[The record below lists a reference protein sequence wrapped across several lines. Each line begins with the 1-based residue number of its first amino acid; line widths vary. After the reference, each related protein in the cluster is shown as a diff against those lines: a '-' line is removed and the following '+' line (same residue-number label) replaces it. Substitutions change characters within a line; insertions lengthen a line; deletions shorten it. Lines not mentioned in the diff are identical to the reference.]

1 MKKLLS
7 VFLAF
12 AFVIGVCFSAPFTLK
27 VSAASVSNLTFEL
40 NSDGKSYRVYDCS
53 TYASGDL
60 EIPSTYNDLPVTSIG
75 SSAFYN
81 CTSLTSITIP
91 DSVTSIGNYAFR
103 YCTSLTSVTIGDSV
117 TSIGD
122 YAFYNCKSLTSI
134 KIGDS
139 VTSIGS
145 SAFSA
150 CTSFKYVFYPGS
162 SADWNKISIGSD
174 NSKLTSSSIHY
185 NTTEHSCTV
194 VKNLPFFEGMEGSVE
209 EICSVCGF
217 INSSNKLL
225 WLNDYITAVDTKNV
239 VLDTEANM
247 LLLDIS
253 ACTDISDAII
263 EMDGY
268 IITAIPNSSYGFIG
282 TGSKL
287 KVSTTSGTQV
297 AEYTLVVR
305 GDING
310 DSVCDVLD
318 CMLVE
323 LARNNQTTLVGACYV
338 AANLAEDDRID
349 TDDFSAVVNRVFA

>member
-1 MKKLLS
+1 
-7 VFLAF
+7 
-12 AFVIGVCFSAPFTLK
+12 
-27 VSAASVSNLTFEL
+27 
-40 NSDGKSYRVYDCS
+40 
-53 TYASGDL
+53 
-60 EIPSTYNDLPVTSIG
+60 
-75 SSAFYN
+75 
-81 CTSLTSITIP
+81 
-91 DSVTSIGNYAFR
+91 
-103 YCTSLTSVTIGDSV
+103 V

-122 YAFYNCKSLTSI
+122 RVFYKCTSLTGI
-134 KIGDS
+134 TIPDS

-145 SAFSA
+145 SAFSG
-150 CTSFKYVFYPGS
+150 CTSLTSIIIPDSVTSIGYSAFSGCTSLKYVFYPGS
-162 SADWNKISIGSD
+162 SADWNKISIGSN

-185 NTTEHSCTV
+185 NTTEHSCSV

-239 VLDTEANM
+239 VDTTSNM

-268 IITAIPNSSYGFIG
+268 TLTAIPNSSYGFIG

-287 KVSTTSGTQV
+287 KVTTTNGTQV

-305 GDING
+305 GDVNG

-323 LARNNQTTLVGACYV
+323 LARNNQITLEGVYYV
-338 AANLAEDDRID
+338 AANLAEDDQID
-349 TDDFSAVVNRVFA
+349 MDDFSAVVNRVFA

>member
-1 MKKLLS
+1 MLI
-7 VFLAF
+7 VPA
-12 AFVIGVCFSAPFTLK
+12 
-27 VSAASVSNLTFEL
+27 
-40 NSDGKSYRVYDCS
+40 
-53 TYASGDL
+53 L
-60 EIPSTYNDLPVTSIG
+60 EYEKNRQQP
-75 SSAFYN
+75 
-81 CTSLTSITIP
+81 
-91 DSVTSIGNYAFR
+91 
-103 YCTSLTSVTIGDSV
+103 
-117 TSIGD
+117 
-122 YAFYNCKSLTSI
+122 
-134 KIGDS
+134 
-139 VTSIGS
+139 
-145 SAFSA
+145 
-150 CTSFKYVFYPGS
+150 
-162 SADWNKISIGSD
+162 ADWNKISIGIT

-239 VLDTEANM
+239 VLDTEADM

-263 EMDGY
+263 EMDCY
-268 IITAIPNSSYGFIG
+268 TITAIPNSSHGFIG

-287 KVSTTSGTQV
+287 KVTTTNGTQV

-305 GDING
+305 GDVNG

-323 LARNNQTTLVGACYV
+323 LTRTGNAELFDAYKTAGD
-338 AANLAEDDRID
+338 LA
-349 TDDFSAVVNRVFA
+349 TDDKIDSNDLQAIVDKALSRL